1 MSDGS
6 PPRILIVRL
15 SAFGDCLH
23 TVPAL
28 AALRRKFP
36 TAHIGWAVE
45 KLPHSVLQGHPL
57 VDKFHIFPR
66 HAFKLGSTKLMDSMR
81 DLGVFRKELAAANYD
96 IAIDFQGLTKSG
108 LVSWWSRAGRRIGF
122 KGEDSR
128 EFNLVFANERIKPPE
143 EAVHVV
149 ERNISLLKPL
159 GIELPEK
166 PEWIMPNFSAEIDAM
181 RPFLQKCGLL
191 ESGGE
196 VKKFGIVNPG
206 ATWFTKR
213 YPPEKFGEVAKGL
226 VETHKLPVIVTWAGE
241 DELKAAQTIV
251 DIAGGPEKNAFLA
264 PKTNLREL
272 AALTQQSVLFVSN
285 DTGPLHLAVALKIR
299 TVAVFGATDPLRN
312 GAYGSG
318 HRVQTGGVDCHPCWK
333 TTCERQDRACLI
345 WVKPEDILTSCKH
358 VLDRMD

>member
-1 MSDGS
+1 M
-6 PPRILIVRL
+6 RL

-28 AALRRKFP
+28 VALRRKFP
-36 TAHIGWAVE
+36 EAHIGWAIE
-45 KLPHSVLQGHPL
+45 KLPQSVLQGHPM
-57 VDKFHIFPR
+57 VDIFHIFPR
-66 HAFKLGSTKLMDSMR
+66 LSFKLGNSKIMEGMK
-81 DLGVFRKELAAANYD
+81 DLRAFRRELAAQKYEV
-96 IAIDFQGLTKSG
+96 AIDFQGLTKSG
-108 LVSWWSRAGRRIGF
+108 LVAWWSHAKRRIGF
-122 KGEDSR
+122 KGEYSR

-149 ERNISLLKPL
+149 EKNLSLLKPL

-166 PEWIMPNFSAEIDAM
+166 PEWVMPDYSPEIAAM
-181 RPFLQKCGLL
+181 QPFLKECGLL
-191 ESGGE
+191 DEKGRA
-196 VKKFGIVNPG
+196 KRYAIVNPG

-213 YPPEKFGEVAKGL
+213 YPPEMFGQVAKGL
-226 VETHKLPVIVTWAGE
+226 ASSHNMPVIATWAGD

-251 DIAGGPEKNAFLA
+251 SIAGGPKHNAFLA

-272 AALTQQSVLFVSN
+272 AALTTLAKLFVSN

-299 TVAVFGATDPLRN
+299 TVAIFGATDPLRN

-333 TTCERQDRACLI
+333 TTCFRNDRACLT
-345 WVKPEDILTSCKH
+345 WVKPETVLTSCVH
-358 VLDRMD
+358 VLERME